1 MKNATKGFLL
11 IAVISL
17 VSLSWRYREPL
28 KFLVTEFLPD
38 AIRSDPVER
47 VEEMEVEAPLF
58 V

>member
-1 MKNATKGFLL
+1 MKNHTKGFLL
-11 IAVISL
+11 IAVIGL

-38 AIRSDPVER
+38 AIRSD
-47 VEEMEVEAPLF
+47 EVEAVVEAEEEIPLF